1 MTQPRPDE
9 ESQIVIYP
17 ERFPERELDR
27 QLKEELHNASE
38 LDPVLDSWYIQDS
51 DDSTVELEGDSESS
65 EEEEECFRCR
75 GLFEDKTYPSVSEA
89 LRSVAASHNFY
100 FEKELNEA
108 KLDIYGRVA
117 SVNLLRKLVYGEG
130 LAFEVFCFL
139 EICVIVG
146 RKRFVG
152 YRGEMERL
160 YSAVETRYNTV
171 RYKVSIL
178 SVSLT
183 PSD

>member
-130 LAFEVFCFL
+130 LAFEDTVERWRDYIQQLRQGTIQLDTSLLQSYFRDDPLLHFAANY
-139 EICVIVG
+139 
-146 RKRFVG
+146 FV
-152 YRGEMERL
+152 EDEW
-160 YSAVETRYNTV
+160 
-171 RYKVSIL
+171 I
-178 SVSLT
+178 
-183 PSD
+183 D